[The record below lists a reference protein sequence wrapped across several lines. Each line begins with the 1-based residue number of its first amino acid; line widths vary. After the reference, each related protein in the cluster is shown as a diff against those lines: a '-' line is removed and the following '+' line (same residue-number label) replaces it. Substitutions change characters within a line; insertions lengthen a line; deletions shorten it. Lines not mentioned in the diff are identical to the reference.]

1 MMRSSLLYMLSFIIM
16 LHASCTDHHPK
27 TISLNLRPISWKVS
41 GQLPPLPDGT
51 PNKGIAGPVVGISHD
66 FLLIGG
72 GSNFPQSPPWEG
84 GQKKYHRQV
93 YVFRRAADSLQP
105 VPLQAP
111 AELPYQVA
119 YPACCST
126 DMGLVVAGGENE
138 QGPLS
143 KVLLLNWDAQ
153 KKKLQVEH
161 LPDLPL
167 ALTAGMLTVVDHTL
181 YYAGG
186 NGVSGTSE
194 VFFKLSL
201 DSLGTQD
208 AIWQSLPPLPE
219 KTAYGVLYG
228 LDSLQKVFLVGGRKS
243 VTGGPSE
250 LYTGVYQFDINS
262 RTWNKKAPLP
272 FQLSAHSGVTFDGE
286 TLLVFSGDRG
296 ETFTRT
302 EALLL
307 QIASATDPQ
316 KKAALIQEKNKLQ
329 ASHPGFVP
337 AVLAYQVN
345 RDSWSEIDSIP
356 FPGQVTTTAVI
367 WDGQVIIPCGEIRA
381 AVRTANIITGTLK

>member
-1 MMRSSLLYMLSFIIM
+1 MA
-16 LHASCTDHHPK
+16 HASCTDHHPK
-27 TISLNLRPISWKVS
+27 TISLSRRPFSWKVS
-41 GQLPPLPDGT
+41 GLLPPLADGT
-51 PNKGIAGPVVGISHD
+51 PNKGIAGPVVGVSRD

-72 GSNFPQSPPWEG
+72 GSNFPLSPPWEG

-93 YVFRRAADSLQP
+93 YVYQRAADSLQP
-105 VPLQAP
+105 VRLPVP

-153 KKKLQVEH
+153 KKKLQVEN
-161 LPDLPL
+161 LPDLPF
-167 ALTAGMLTVVDHTL
+167 ALTSGMLTAVGNTL

-186 NGVSGTSE
+186 NGASGTSDA
-194 VFFKLSL
+194 FFKLNL
-201 DSLGTQD
+201 DSLGTPN
-208 AIWQSLPPLPE
+208 ANWQALPPLPE

-228 LDSLQKVFLVGGRKS
+228 LDSLQQVFLVGGRKS
-243 VTGGPSE
+243 VAGGPSE
-250 LYTGVYQFDINS
+250 LYANVYQFDIN
-262 RTWNKKAPLP
+262 RHTWNKKAPLP
-272 FQLSAHSGVTFDGE
+272 FPLSAHSGVTFDAE

-296 ETFTRT
+296 ETFLRT

-307 QIASATDPQ
+307 QIAAATEPQ
-316 KKAALIQEKNKLQ
+316 KKAALIREKNKLQ

-345 RDSWSEIDSIP
+345 RDSWSEIDTIP

-367 WDGQVIIPCGEIRA
+367 WDDQVIIPCGEIRA

>member
-1 MMRSSLLYMLSFIIM
+1 MMRSSLLYILSFIIM
-16 LHASCTDHHPK
+16 LHASCTDNPSK
-27 TISLNLRPISWKVS
+27 TPAALHSISWKIS
-41 GQLPPLPDGT
+41 GQLPSLADGT
-51 PNKGIAGPVVGISHD
+51 PNQGLAGPVVGTSHD

-72 GSNFPQSPPWEG
+72 GSNFPLSPPWEG
-84 GQKKYHRQV
+84 GQKKYQRQV
-93 YVFRRAADSLQP
+93 YIFQRAADSLQP
-105 VPLQAP
+105 VQLDTP
-111 AELPYQVA
+111 AKLPYQVA

-126 DMGLVVAGGENE
+126 DMGLVIAGGENE

-153 KKKLQVEH
+153 KKKLQVEN

-167 ALTAGMLTVVDHTL
+167 ALTAGMLTAVGHTL

-186 NGVSGTSE
+186 NGMNGTSD
-194 VFFKLSL
+194 VFFKLNL
-201 DSLGTQD
+201 DSLGTPD

-228 LDSLQKVFLVGGRKS
+228 LDSLQQVFLVGGRKS

-250 LYTGVYQFDINS
+250 LYDNVYQFDINS
-262 RTWNKKAPLP
+262 RIWNKKAPLP
-272 FQLSAHSGVTFDGE
+272 FPLSAHSGVTFDGE

-296 ETFTRT
+296 KTFTRT

-307 QIASATDPQ
+307 QIAAATDPQ
-316 KKAALIQEKNKLQ
+316 KKEALTQEKNKLQ

-345 RDSWSEIDSIP
+345 RDSWSEIDTIP